1 MSNATLPPPIGK
13 PQKISAAVDE
23 RRAGVLSSAAIAI
36 MFGSAAP
43 NPRPASSRAATS
55 VPNSPDEDDA
65 QCEHTKHRYRGHE
78 HRLAAD
84 TIGEPAAECGAQ
96 HHADV
101 ADGEH
106 PLHFAGAE
114 SELRCE
120 PRSGYAHGL
129 DIEALEHGDCHAQ
142 RNWNGNLHYEPPMGS
157 NGSPT

>member
-1 MSNATLPPPIGK
+1 MKTTHSVNTPNIATEVMNTGLRPTRSASQPP
-13 PQKISAAVDE
+13 S
-23 RRAGVLSSAAIAI
+23 
-36 MFGSAAP
+36 
-43 NPRPASSRAATS
+43 
-55 VPNSPDEDDA
+55 
-65 QCEHTKHRYRGHE
+65 
-78 HRLAAD
+78 
-84 TIGEPAAECGAQ
+84 CGAQ